1 MDPEPS
7 RWSKNKACVHYR
19 GAKQYRCRPCGIH
32 FSNNSNLTEHIGSKH
47 MGYGVKEWRLPENK
61 AVRKKAME
69 HECYQFLPLNQEGV
83 VEAPPVQEEEAVEQV
98 TEEIIVPQVTPRHKA
113 IVTRPRTR
121 KKRRD
126 Y

>member
-7 RWSKNKACVHYR
+7 RCSKNKACVHYR

-69 HECYQFLPLNQEGV
+69 HEYYQFIPLNQEGGL
-83 VEAPPVQEEEAVEQV
+83 VETPHPEVQEEEV

-113 IVTRPRTR
+113 IVTRPKTR
-121 KKRRD
+121 RRKRD